1 MLSRDAVSHARSETN
16 DAEFDRDRLTQALKR
31 LGERLVLNCRRSE
44 RAKAMRA
51 MRTKLCQ
58 PHRGRLV
65 GEMEELS
72 GAIAQ
77 ISRVAVYVEALGKG
91 N

>member
-1 MLSRDAVSHARSETN
+1 
-16 DAEFDRDRLTQALKR
+16 
-31 LGERLVLNCRRSE
+31 
-44 RAKAMRA
+44 

-77 ISRVAVYVEALGKG
+77 ISRVAVQVEALEREIKRQNPILGKTLGYLPPSWPLRRRSCG
-91 N
+91 NSSAMLRSSIVLSRLQ